1 MPEPLVGGGGPSS
14 DLEFNSIPE
23 WARQNV
29 DPNNPA
35 AVARAKSDF
44 MWYLQDQSSRDP
56 GFVQR
61 HFPNWLSRMPQQAD
75 PTKPPGDGSPGGYN
89 PGGSPAPPPPP
100 QPPQNTYM
108 SPSERQR
115 LIDQDRAM
123 VANGGVVPQAP
134 APTPTPAPA
143 PTVNPA
149 PTPTPTVQPPAG
161 TGTSATTP
169 PGAVSSRYRRRVNRI
184 QPPGAIGSS
193 VNPGAT
199 AR

>member
-1 MPEPLVGGGGPSS
+1 MILALCSATF
-14 DLEFNSIPE
+14 L
-23 WARQNV
+23 
-29 DPNNPA
+29 
-35 AVARAKSDF
+35 
-44 MWYLQDQSSRDP
+44 
-56 GFVQR
+56 
-61 HFPNWLSRMPQQAD
+61 NWLSCMPQQAD

-100 QPPQNTYM
+100 LSLPRIPM

-123 VANGGVVPQAP
+123 VANEALFRRLQRCPNAGP
-134 APTPTPAPA
+134 

-149 PTPTPTVQPPAG
+149 RLQLRPCSLRQGLARQQP
-161 TGTSATTP
+161 P
-169 PGAVSSRYRRRVNRI
+169 PGAKPLGIVVVNRI
-184 QPPGAIGSS
+184 QPFGAIGSS